1 MRKSKYLVLSLFYFK
16 FDTKLS
22 KIIEIN
28 ELFKNQ
34 NILDLFRFDN
44 LKNIKE
50 NQFEYYNLNFIYLPQ
65 NIEII
70 KNYAFDNNQIKI
82 LDLSNCIKLK
92 NIGNCAFEENPLKKI
107 KILNNIKIIYGDYNK
122 IDDWNNFIKYYD
134 DNGKKSG
141 DYKLENNQWQWYPL

>member
-92 NIGNCAFEENPLKKI
+92 ILEQVILQKI
-107 KILNNIKIIYGDYNK
+107 KLNI
-122 IDDWNNFIKYYD
+122 
-134 DNGKKSG
+134 
-141 DYKLENNQWQWYPL
+141 